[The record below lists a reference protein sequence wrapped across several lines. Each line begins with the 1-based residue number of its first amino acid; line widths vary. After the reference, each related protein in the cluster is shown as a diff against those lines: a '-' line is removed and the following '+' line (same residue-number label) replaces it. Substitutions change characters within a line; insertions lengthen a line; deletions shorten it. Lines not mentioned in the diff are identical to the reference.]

1 MKTSTKTRKEVQEAL
16 NFLPLPLYIRWYQ
29 SLGRVLGFI
38 MSDQEGPDEF
48 GLHANVT
55 NKEIA
60 KILRGHLARSKIAE
74 ENSKKLEEVA
84 RLKGIK
90 SASSEEISLEED
102 EEDINSP

>member
-1 MKTSTKTRKEVQEAL
+1 ML
-16 NFLPLPLYIRWYQ
+16 LLPLCIRWYQ

-38 MSDQEGPDEF
+38 MSDQEGLDEF

-60 KILRGHLARSKIAE
+60 KILRGHLARSKIAK
-74 ENSKKLEEVA
+74 ENSKKLEEEVA

-90 SASSEEISLEED
+90 SASSEESSLEED